1 MGRPIFSIVVPVF
14 NEERNLPELYKRLT
28 TVMDELCKQV
38 KGDSLLQ
45 AIKTGADDT
54 DDIYWAEDICYEI
67 IMVDDGS
74 TDLSWQII
82 KALHEKDKRIKGI
95 SFARNFGQH
104 PAIMAGFKECA
115 GAIVILMDADL
126 QNPPE
131 EIPKLIYKIK
141 EGYDIV
147 YGVRS
152 QRKDKVWRKLGSR
165 LVHKLMTKLL
175 GGVEVPDTITSFRAM
190 KKKVITRLLE
200 IKEHQFYIAAL
211 IAWMGFK
218 STTVEVRHEQRLYG
232 RSKYKPSQLVFLTVD
247 MIIGFTY
254 KPLKFASIAGFT
266 ISAISFLFGV
276 HIIIRKLFFAIGV
289 PGYASLIVAIA
300 FFSGL
305 QILFLGIIGEY
316 IARIYRE
323 AKGRP
328 YYIVNEKIT

>member
-1 MGRPIFSIVVPVF
+1 MGNPLFSIVVPVF
-14 NEERNLPELYKRLT
+14 NEEHNIPQLYKRLT
-28 TVMDELCKQV
+28 MVMDDLCSQV
-38 KGDSLLQ
+38 ERNPAWQ
-45 AIKTGADDT
+45 AIKTDGNNS
-54 DDIYWAEDICYEI
+54 DDIQWSGKRCYEI

-74 TDLSWQII
+74 TDLSWQLI

-95 SFARNFGQH
+95 SFSRNFGQH
-104 PAIMAGFKECA
+104 PAIMAGFKECS
-115 GAIVILMDADL
+115 GAVIILMDADL

-147 YGVRS
+147 YGVRAH
-152 QRKDKVWRKLGSR
+152 RKDEGWRKFGSKF
-165 LVHKLMTKLL
+165 VHKLMTKLL
-175 GGVEVPDTITSFRAM
+175 GGVEIPDAVTSFRAM
-190 KKKVITRLLE
+190 KKRVVDRLLE
-200 IKEHQFYIAAL
+200 TKEQQFYIAAL

-218 STTVEVRHEQRLYG
+218 STTVEVRHEKRLYG
-232 RSKYKPSQLVFLTVD
+232 RSKYRPSQLVFMTVD

-266 ISAISFLFGV
+266 ISAISFLFGL

-305 QILFLGIIGEY
+305 QILFLGVIGEY

-328 YYIVNEKIT
+328 YYIINEKVI